1 MNKKRKGV
9 SPLQKILATMA
20 VVMLLVGVVAWA
32 KNTYFTSSKE
42 AIASDSLTEEE
53 LNAAKANLT
62 VDLDSEILQAAFP
75 NVSREFLYS
84 SMPSQNETRVAAAGF
99 SSALT
104 YPFTGV
110 IQQDGQSYSDET
122 VRMWWETELTEEL
135 LRNPVY
141 GAAVARALS
150 ESKFSDGSTLLDL
163 NPWLGEFVQK
173 YDAAFQD
180 GGLGNGHFLTKEV
193 ADGPIL
199 VSDEYRKYAI
209 GTRWLLDRFIVKGV
223 SRLYAEKHW
232 GLQPANDLQPS
243 RIKAEAF
250 EEPED
255 RDALVVSFLTKSG
268 KNALIIGFNV
278 HDKRP
283 EIPGSRPRPVPEESP
298 QETPKETKPEPTKPG
313 RDPEPTTTTPET
325 TKPAPTKPGRDPEPT
340 KPTVPKETKPEPTK
354 PTVPKETKPEPT
366 KPTVPKETKP
376 EPTTPA
382 PTKPEPTTPAP
393 TTPAPT
399 PETKDR
405 SKDAID
411 RNGGQWGGNSNRVGN
426 DEFELSDHIG
436 ETGKGHGDPAK
447 ETPATP
453 TQDQSSANVS
463 VNGVD
468 NNRTHYETEVETQSS
483 WKNNQGQ
490 NLITGSKETAAGSG
504 NSSGNTGNSAGS
516 STATEGTPLTGYGEE
531 FHLED

>member
-1 MNKKRKGV
+1 MNKKKRKGV
-9 SPLQKILATMA
+9 SPFNKILVAMVAILVIMGGA
-20 VVMLLVGVVAWA
+20 VWA
-32 KNTYFTSSKE
+32 KNTYFNSNKE

-53 LNAAKANLT
+53 LKAAKADLT
-62 VDLDSEILQAAFP
+62 VDLDSEMLQAAYP
-75 NVSREFLYS
+75 EVSREFLYS
-84 SMPSQNETRVAAAGF
+84 SMPSENKARVAAAGF
-99 SSALT
+99 STALT
-104 YPFTGV
+104 FPFSGAS
-110 IQQDGQSYSDET
+110 QKDDQSYSDE
-122 VRMWWETELTEEL
+122 VIKGWWDTELTEEL
-135 LRNPVY
+135 FRNEAY
-141 GAAVARALS
+141 GIAMGQALS
-150 ESKFSDGSTLLDL
+150 EVRFPDGSYLTDI
-163 NPWLGEFVQK
+163 NPWLIEFNQK
-173 YDAAFQD
+173 VNAAFQD
-180 GGLGNGHFLTKEV
+180 GGLGNGYFLTKET

-199 VSDEYRKYAI
+199 VTDEYRRYAI
-209 GTRWLLDRFIVKGV
+209 GMRWLLDRFIVKGV

-232 GLQPANDLQPS
+232 GLRPANDLQPS

-283 EIPGSRPRPVPEESP
+283 EIPGTRPKPVPEESP
-298 QETPKETKPEPTKPG
+298 QETPQETKPVPTKPH
-313 RDPEPTTTTPET
+313 RD
-325 TKPAPTKPGRDPEPT
+325 
-340 KPTVPKETKPEPTK
+340 
-354 PTVPKETKPEPT
+354 
-366 KPTVPKETKP
+366 P

-382 PTKPEPTTPAP
+382 PTKPHRDPEPKPTKPTTPETTPTPTKPTTPETTPAP
-393 TTPAPT
+393 TKPVPTTT

-411 RNGGQWGGNSNRVGN
+411 RDGGKWGGNSNRIGN
-426 DEFELSDHIG
+426 NEFEPTDHVG

-453 TQDQSSANVS
+453 TQDQSHQDVK
-463 VNGVD
+463 VD
-468 NNRTHYETEVETQSS
+468 HVDQNKMNYETIPETQSS
-483 WKNNQGQ
+483 WKTDQGQ

-504 NSSGNTGNSAGS
+504 NTGNSGNAAGGN

>member
-1 MNKKRKGV
+1 MNNIRKKGV
-9 SPLQKILATMA
+9 SPLQKILITM
-20 VVMLLVGVVAWA
+20 VVILAIMGGVVWA
-32 KNTYFTSSKE
+32 KNTYFSGNKE

-53 LNAAKANLT
+53 LNAAKADLT
-62 VDLDSEILQAAFP
+62 VDLDAEILQSAYP

-84 SMPSQNETRVAAAGF
+84 SMPSQNNDRVAAAGF

-104 YPFTGV
+104 FPFSGAS
-110 IQQDGQSYSDET
+110 QKDDQSYSDET
-122 VRMWWETELTEEL
+122 VRTWWETELTEEL

-141 GAAVARALS
+141 GAAVARALA
-150 ESKFSDGSTLLDL
+150 ESKFTDGSTLLDL

-173 YDAAFQD
+173 YDAAFQAD
-180 GGLGNGHFLTKEV
+180 GKGNGYFLTKEV

-199 VSDEYRKYAI
+199 VSDEYRRYAV
-209 GTRWLLDRFIVKGV
+209 GTRWLLDRFVVKGI

-232 GLQPANDLQPS
+232 GLRPANDLQPS
-243 RIKAEAF
+243 RVKAEAF
-250 EEPED
+250 EEPEN
-255 RDALVVSFLTKSG
+255 RDALAVSFLTKSG
-268 KNALIIGFNV
+268 KNVLIIGFNV

-298 QETPKETKPEPTKPG
+298 QETPKETPQETKPEPTKPG
-313 RDPEPTTTTPET
+313 RDPEPTTPT
-325 TKPAPTKPGRDPEPT
+325 PTKPGRDPEPT
-340 KPTVPKETKPEPTK
+340 KPHRDPDPKPTKPGKDPDPTKPTPEPTK
-354 PTVPKETKPEPT
+354 PTTPE
-366 KPTVPKETKP
+366 
-376 EPTTPA
+376 TTPA
-382 PTKPEPTTPAP
+382 PT
-393 TTPAPT
+393 PT

-411 RNGGQWGGNSNRVGN
+411 RNGAQWGGNSNRVGN
-426 DEFELSDHIG
+426 NEFEPSDHVG

-453 TQDQSSANVS
+453 TQDQSNANVS

-468 NNRTHYETEVETQSS
+468 NNRTHYETEAETQSS

-490 NLITGSKETAAGSG
+490 NLITGTKETAGSGNGSG
-504 NSSGNTGNSAGS
+504 NSSGNSAGN

>member
-62 VDLDSEILQAAFP
+62 IDLDSEILQAAFP

-141 GAAVARALS
+141 GVAVARALS

-163 NPWLGEFVQK
+163 NPWLAEFVQK
-173 YDAAFQD
+173 YDAAFQGD
-180 GGLGNGHFLTKEV
+180 GKGNGYFLTKET

-199 VSDEYRKYAI
+199 VSDEYRKYAV
-209 GTRWLLDRFIVKGV
+209 GTRWLLDRFVVKGV

-232 GLQPANDLQPS
+232 GLRPANDLQPS

-268 KNALIIGFNV
+268 KDVLIIGFNV

-283 EIPGSRPRPVPEESP
+283 EIPGKRPEPVPEETP
-298 QETPKETKPEPTKPG
+298 QETPQETTPAPKKPG
-313 RDPEPTTTTPET
+313 
-325 TKPAPTKPGRDPEPT
+325 KDPEPT
-340 KPTVPKETKPEPTK
+340 KPTPEPTK
-354 PTVPKETKPEPT
+354 PTPEPT
-366 KPTVPKETKP
+366 KPTP
-376 EPTTPA
+376 EPTKPTTPETTRPTPE
-382 PTKPEPTTPAP
+382 PTKPTTPE
-393 TTPAPT
+393 TTPT
-399 PETKDR
+399 PETRKER
-405 SKDAID
+405 SKDPVN
-411 RNGGQWGGNSNRVGN
+411 NGGGRVGGGSTVIGTDAYEPN
-426 DEFELSDHIG
+426 DPIT

-453 TQDQSSANVS
+453 TQDQFHKDIT
-463 VNGVD
+463 VD
-468 NNRTHYETEVETQSS
+468 HVDQNKMDYGTIPETQSS
-483 WKNNQGQ
+483 WKTNQGQ
-490 NLITGSKETAAGSG
+490 NLITGTQENAGSGSG
-504 NSSGNTGNSAGS
+504 NSGNSGNSAGNS

>member
-1 MNKKRKGV
+1 MNKKKRKGV
-9 SPLQKILATMA
+9 SPFNKILVAMVAILVIMGGA
-20 VVMLLVGVVAWA
+20 VWA
-32 KNTYFTSSKE
+32 KNTYFNSNKE

-53 LNAAKANLT
+53 LKAAKADLT
-62 VDLDSEILQAAFP
+62 VDLDSEVLNSAYP
-75 NVSREFLYS
+75 DVSREFLYS
-84 SMPSQNETRVAAAGF
+84 SMPSENEARVAAAGF
-99 SSALT
+99 SSALS
-104 YPFTGV
+104 YPFSGAS
-110 IQQDGQSYSDET
+110 QKDGQAYSSET
-122 VRMWWETELTEEL
+122 VQGWWQSELTEEL

-173 YDAAFQD
+173 YDAAFQGD
-180 GGLGNGHFLTKEV
+180 GKGNGYFLTKET

-199 VSDEYRKYAI
+199 VSDEYRRYAV
-209 GTRWLLDRFIVKGV
+209 GTRWLLDRFVVKGV
-223 SRLYAEKHW
+223 SKLYAEKHW

-243 RIKAEAF
+243 RVKAEAF

-283 EIPGSRPRPVPEESP
+283 EIPGSRPKPVPEETP

-325 TKPAPTKPGRDPEPT
+325 TKPAPTRPHRDPEPT
-340 KPTVPKETKPEPTK
+340 RPTTPETTKPEPTR
-354 PTVPKETKPEPT
+354 PTTPETTKPEPT
-366 KPTVPKETKP
+366 R
-376 EPTTPA
+376 PTTP
-382 PTKPEPTTPAP
+382 ES

-399 PETKDR
+399 PETKKER
-405 SKDAID
+405 SKDSVN
-411 RNGGQWGGNSNRVGN
+411 NGGGRVGGGSTVIGTDAYEPN
-426 DEFELSDHIG
+426 DPIT

-468 NNRTHYETEVETQSS
+468 NNRTHYETEAETQSS

-490 NLITGSKETAAGSG
+490 NLITGSKETAGSGSSGNSG
-504 NSSGNTGNSAGS
+504 NSSAGN

>member
-1 MNKKRKGV
+1 MNRNTKKGV
-9 SPLQKILATMA
+9 SPLNKILIAMVVIMA
-20 VVMLLVGVVAWA
+20 IMGGVVWA
-32 KNTYFTSSKE
+32 KNTYFAQSNKE

-53 LNAAKANLT
+53 LKAAKADLT
-62 VDLDSEILQAAFP
+62 VDLDAEVIQAAFP

-84 SMPSQNETRVAAAGF
+84 SMPSENEARVAAAGF
-99 SSALT
+99 SSALS
-104 YPFTGV
+104 YPFSGAS
-110 IQQDGQSYSDET
+110 QKDGQAYSSET
-122 VRMWWETELTEEL
+122 VQGWWQSELTEEL

-173 YDAAFQD
+173 YDAAFQGD
-180 GGLGNGHFLTKEV
+180 GKGNGYFLTKET

-199 VSDEYRKYAI
+199 VSDEYRRYAV
-209 GTRWLLDRFIVKGV
+209 GTRWLLDRFVVKGV
-223 SRLYAEKHW
+223 SKLYAEKHW

-243 RIKAEAF
+243 RVKAEAF
-250 EEPED
+250 KEPED

-283 EIPGSRPRPVPEESP
+283 EIPGSRPKPVPEETP

-325 TKPAPTKPGRDPEPT
+325 TKPAPTRPHRDPEPT
-340 KPTVPKETKPEPTK
+340 R
-354 PTVPKETKPEPT
+354 
-366 KPTVPKETKP
+366 
-376 EPTTPA
+376 PTTP
-382 PTKPEPTTPAP
+382 ES

-399 PETKDR
+399 PETKKER
-405 SKDAID
+405 SKDSVN
-411 RNGGQWGGNSNRVGN
+411 NGGGRVGGGSTVIGTDAYEPN
-426 DEFELSDHIG
+426 DPIT

-468 NNRTHYETEVETQSS
+468 NNRTHYETEAETQSS

-490 NLITGSKETAAGSG
+490 NLITGSKETAGSGSSGNSG
-504 NSSGNTGNSAGS
+504 NSSAGN

>member
-1 MNKKRKGV
+1 MKRNKKGV
-9 SPLQKILATMA
+9 SPFQKILAIMA
-20 VVMLLVGVVAWA
+20 VVLVLVSAIAWA
-32 KNTYFTSSKE
+32 KNTYFSSTKE

-53 LNAAKANLT
+53 LKAAKADLT
-62 VDLDSEILQAAFP
+62 VDLDSEILQAAYP
-75 NVSREFLYS
+75 EVSREFLYS
-84 SMPSQNETRVAAAGF
+84 SMPSQNKDRVAAAGF

-104 YPFTGV
+104 FPFSGAS
-110 IQQDGQSYSDET
+110 QKDGQSYSDE
-122 VRMWWETELTEEL
+122 VIKGWWDTELTEEL
-135 LRNPVY
+135 LRNEVY
-141 GAAVARALS
+141 GIAVGQALS
-150 ESKFSDGSTLLDL
+150 EVRFSDGSYLTDI
-163 NPWLGEFVQK
+163 NPWLSEFNQK
-173 YDAAFQD
+173 INAAFQD
-180 GGLGNGHFLTKEV
+180 GGLGNGYFLTKET

-199 VSDEYRKYAI
+199 VTDEYRRYAV
-209 GTRWLLDRFIVKGV
+209 GMRWLLDRFIIKGV
-223 SRLYAEKHW
+223 SKLYAEKHW
-232 GLQPANDLQPS
+232 GLRPANDLQPS

-268 KNALIIGFNV
+268 KNILIIGFNV

-298 QETPKETKPEPTKPG
+298 QETPQETTPAPTKPG
-313 RDPEPTTTTPET
+313 KDPEPTTTPQET

-340 KPTVPKETKPEPTK
+340 KPTPQETTKPTPQETTKPEPTK
-354 PTVPKETKPEPT
+354 PTPQE
-366 KPTVPKETKP
+366 
-376 EPTTPA
+376 
-382 PTKPEPTTPAP
+382 TTPAP

-411 RNGGQWGGNSNRVGN
+411 RDGGKWGGNSNRIGN
-426 DEFELSDHIG
+426 NEFEPTDHVG

-453 TQDQSSANVS
+453 TQDQSHQDVK
-463 VNGVD
+463 VD
-468 NNRTHYETEVETQSS
+468 HVDQNKMNYETIPETKSS
-483 WKNNQGQ
+483 WKTDQGQ
-490 NLITGSKETAAGSG
+490 NLITGSKENAGSG
-504 NSSGNTGNSAGS
+504 NQGSGNSGNNSAGGNS

>member
-1 MNKKRKGV
+1 MNKKRKKGV
-9 SPLQKILATMA
+9 SPFNKILIAMVIILTIMGGA
-20 VVMLLVGVVAWA
+20 VWA
-32 KNTYFTSSKE
+32 KNTYFAQSTKE

-53 LNAAKANLT
+53 LRQAKADLT
-62 VDLDSEILQAAFP
+62 VDLDSEILQSAFP

-84 SMPSQNETRVAAAGF
+84 SMPVNNEDRVAAAGF

-104 YPFTGV
+104 YPFSGTN
-110 IQQDGQSYSDET
+110 QKDGQSYSDEAIKG
-122 VRMWWETELTEEL
+122 WWQSELTEEL

-173 YDAAFQD
+173 YDAAFQGD
-180 GGLGNGHFLTKEV
+180 GKGNGYFLTKET

-199 VSDEYRKYAI
+199 VSDEYRRYAV
-209 GTRWLLDRFIVKGV
+209 GTRWLLDRFVIKGV
-223 SRLYAEKHW
+223 SKLYAEKHW

-268 KNALIIGFNV
+268 KNVLIIGFNV

-283 EIPGSRPRPVPEESP
+283 EIPGSRPKPVPEESP

-325 TKPAPTKPGRDPEPT
+325 TKPAPTRPHRDPEPTTTTPETTKPAPTRPHRDPDPTRPTPEPT
-340 KPTVPKETKPEPTK
+340 KPTAPE
-354 PTVPKETKPEPT
+354 
-366 KPTVPKETKP
+366 
-376 EPTTPA
+376 
-382 PTKPEPTTPAP
+382 

-399 PETKDR
+399 PETKKER
-405 SKDAID
+405 SKDSVN
-411 RNGGQWGGNSNRVGN
+411 NGGGRVGGGSTVIGTDAYEPN
-426 DEFELSDHIG
+426 DPIT

-468 NNRTHYETEVETQSS
+468 NNRTHYETEAETQSS

-504 NSSGNTGNSAGS
+504 NAAGN
-516 STATEGTPLTGYGEE
+516 STATEGTPLSGYGEE

>member
-1 MNKKRKGV
+1 MNKKKRKGV

-20 VVMLLVGVVAWA
+20 VVMLLVGIIAWA
-32 KNTYFTSSKE
+32 KNTYFNSGKE

-53 LNAAKANLT
+53 LRQVKADLT
-62 VDLDSEILQAAFP
+62 VDLDSEMLQAAYP
-75 NVSREFLYS
+75 EVSREFLYS
-84 SMPSQNETRVAAAGF
+84 SMPSENKARVAAAGF
-99 SSALT
+99 STALT
-104 YPFTGV
+104 FPFSGAS
-110 IQQDGQSYSDET
+110 QKDDQSYSDE
-122 VRMWWETELTEEL
+122 VIKGWWDTELTEEL
-135 LRNPVY
+135 FRNEAY
-141 GAAVARALS
+141 GIAMGQALS
-150 ESKFSDGSTLLDL
+150 EVRFPDGSYLTDI
-163 NPWLGEFVQK
+163 NPWLIEFNQK
-173 YDAAFQD
+173 VNAAFQD
-180 GGLGNGHFLTKEV
+180 GGLGNGYFLTKET

-199 VSDEYRKYAI
+199 VTDEYRRYAI
-209 GTRWLLDRFIVKGV
+209 GMRWLLDRFIVKGV

-232 GLQPANDLQPS
+232 GLRPANDLQPS

-283 EIPGSRPRPVPEESP
+283 EIPGTRPKPVPEESP
-298 QETPKETKPEPTKPG
+298 QETPQETKPVPTKPH
-313 RDPEPTTTTPET
+313 RD
-325 TKPAPTKPGRDPEPT
+325 
-340 KPTVPKETKPEPTK
+340 
-354 PTVPKETKPEPT
+354 
-366 KPTVPKETKP
+366 P

-382 PTKPEPTTPAP
+382 PTKPHRDPEPKPTKPTTPETTPTPTKPTTPETTPAP
-393 TTPAPT
+393 TKPVPTTT

-411 RNGGQWGGNSNRVGN
+411 RDGGKWGGNSNRIGN
-426 DEFELSDHIG
+426 NEFEPTDHVG

-453 TQDQSSANVS
+453 TQDQSHQDVK
-463 VNGVD
+463 VD
-468 NNRTHYETEVETQSS
+468 HVDQNKMNYETIPETQSS
-483 WKNNQGQ
+483 WKTNQGQ
-490 NLITGSKETAAGSG
+490 NLITGSKETAGSG
-504 NSSGNTGNSAGS
+504 NSSGNSGNSSAGSS